1 MTNKAV
7 LDSVDSRSAVSHQKD
22 TDSKSSVYRQQLR
35 HPAWQLCML
44 ILSIYALA
52 SLSLEALVI
61 TDPEISK
68 VLVTVDFMICLV
80 FLTDFLYL
88 FFTASSKRSYML
100 RWGWI
105 DLISS
110 IPIADPLRW
119 GRLARVVRIISIL
132 RAVKSIRVIG
142 DTIRVSPFETLSVMT
157 FVIVFVSISV
167 SAGLILEFERGFESQ
182 LKSSSDALWW
192 SFLSVMNAKGGFQL
206 PVSPEGILTTVYLNK
221 VGLLLFAY
229 INGSVVAWLVSN
241 RRSTPS
247 VVEE

>member
-7 LDSVDSRSAVSHQKD
+7 LDEAGPSLTTNNQEI
-22 TDSKSSVYRQQLR
+22 TCSKTSGYSQQLR

-52 SLSLEALVI
+52 SLSLETLVI
-61 TDPEISK
+61 TDPEISN
-68 VLVTVDFMICLV
+68 VLVTVDLMICLV
-80 FLTDFLYL
+80 FLTDFLFL
-88 FFTASSKRSYML
+88 FFTASSKWSYMV

-110 IPIADPLRW
+110 IPMADPLRW
-119 GRLARVVRIISIL
+119 GRLARVVRIVSIL

-142 DTIRVSPFETLSVMT
+142 DTIKVSPFETLSVMT

-167 SAGLILEFERGFESQ
+167 SAGLILEFERGFDSQ

-192 SFLSVMNAKGGFQL
+192 SFLSVMNAKAGFHL
-206 PVSPEGILTTVYLNK
+206 PVSPEGIFNTVYLNK

-241 RRSTPS
+241 RSRTAS